1 MKNIIK
7 IAVVISAFCII
18 WLFMFTIV
26 NECQRNPISDIDKL
40 TSDKEQLIKKLD
52 SLSQQYDSVKTA
64 LYQKIE
70 LDSVSH
76 ITEMKRIKS
85 EHSKEIAKIKSLST
99 SEQIKLLEHNIQEDV
114 SAIKVNND
122 TAIVI
127 KESGITTINT
137 TFCDLQYKTDE
148 NEQLNKAILNISNNL
163 NTSKLVISMKDSEIM
178 TYKQLS
184 QKDNEI
190 ISELNK
196 TLLNERKAAKK
207 RIIKYSIISASSGVL
222 IGLLYGLR

>member
-7 IAVVISAFCII
+7 LAWSISVVWVGFMVISTII
-18 WLFMFTIV
+18 
-26 NECQRNPISDIDKL
+26 NECQRSPISDIDKL
-40 TSDKEQLIKKLD
+40 TSEKEQLTKRLD
-52 SLSQQYDSVKTA
+52 SLSQQSDSIKTA

-76 ITEMKRIKS
+76 ITEMNRIKS